1 MVEESDEI
9 KKLTKINVEDSE
21 KLKLPADPNLLKFY
35 EQEVTIS
42 YMKHIYF
49 SKSGKTLSDEFYGKL
64 LIFYLNLF
72 LMCLCYMIFSIIAF
86 YNSKMSKSHMS
97 FHVAWNICLIVISLG
112 ALPLLK
118 NPEYFIKILRL
129 FFSGLSVLVYTYFV
143 IGNAHVLNSINGT
156 ESSEYSLPLNIGI
169 VAYSITL
176 KYVLYNN
183 FFWILVLS
191 IFMLFE
197 YIAATLAS
205 SNAYNLENFNDF
217 FIVFI
222 FIVLQ
227 VIDTQHSEYKLKNDF
242 WQDHRNENSY
252 RTSLTIYNEDTEGG
266 FHTETE
272 ILIQACSK
280 IIKTLKH
287 ACSVIIFKDIKD
299 NLKVAQ
305 AELEHVKHQIAR
317 ASYLKEV
324 KIEPRPDMDPEDKV
338 FINQNCLDISYATP
352 AEKSISSDVKH
363 FEMKER
369 VQSFYFT
376 HYGID
381 KLESV
386 LSQLAKN
393 WNFDIWFVYNSVG
406 HSLSIIG
413 KYLFEK
419 WQINEF
425 LNIEKGCADG
435 FFLKLENGYNS
446 NPYHNACHAAD
457 VLHTQFFFILHSEI
471 IKSLTE
477 IDIVACVVASLGH
490 DVGHPAL
497 TNRFLVNNR
506 DKIAIRYNDAS
517 VLESMHSAKT
527 FKLLSIEDF
536 NIFKNL
542 PTEDWIKIRKIIIEM
557 ILETDMSRHFEIVG
571 KFRTR
576 AQTLSNFDISIFED
590 KCQILG
596 MSLKCADIGHSAKD
610 YDLHE
615 KWSMLVCEEFF
626 HQGDLEKARGQ
637 AVSMYCDRDTTD
649 IPKSQA
655 GFIKNICLPLYEIWV
670 FYLKSEIVERFA
682 LFQLRKNLE
691 FWDLKKKRRATV
703 KTDKLQVNSEFLK
716 RIQSSK

>member
-1 MVEESDEI
+1 MVEESDEV
-9 KKLTKINVEDSE
+9 KRLAKINIEDSQ
-21 KLKLPADPNLLKFY
+21 KIRLPADPNLLKFY
-35 EQEVTIS
+35 EQEVSIS

-86 YNSKMSKSHMS
+86 YSNKMSKDHMA
-97 FHVAWNICLIVISLG
+97 FHVVWNISLIILSLG

-118 NPEYFIKILRL
+118 NPEVFIKIIKL
-129 FFSGLSVLVYTYFV
+129 FFSGLSLLVYTYFV
-143 IGNAHVLNSINGT
+143 IGNPHVLNSINGT

-183 FFWILVLS
+183 FFCILVLS

-197 YIAATLAS
+197 YIAATLSS
-205 SNAYNLENFNDF
+205 SNAYNLENINDF
-217 FIVFI
+217 FIIFI

-272 ILIQACSK
+272 ILIQACNK
-280 IIKTLKH
+280 IIKTLKY
-287 ACSVIIFKDIKD
+287 ACTVIIFKDIKD
-299 NLKVAQ
+299 SLKLAQ

-317 ASYLKEV
+317 AGYLKEV
-324 KIEPRPDMDPEDKV
+324 KIEPRPDMDPEDKE
-338 FINQNCLDISYATP
+338 FISQNCLDISYATP
-352 AEKSISSDVKH
+352 AEKSVLSDAKL
-363 FEMKER
+363 FEIKDRLENFPF
-369 VQSFYFT
+369 S

-386 LSQLAKN
+386 LSQLGRN
-393 WNFDIWFVYNSVG
+393 WSFDIWFVYNSTG
-406 HSLSIIG
+406 HSVSIIG

-419 WQINEF
+419 WQINGF
-425 LNIEKGCADG
+425 LNVGAECVDNFFMKLEKG
-435 FFLKLENGYNS
+435 YNK

-457 VLHTQFFFILHSEI
+457 VLHTQMFFILQSDI

-477 IDIVACVVASLGH
+477 IDIVASIISALGH

-517 VLESMHSAKT
+517 VLESMHTAKT
-527 FKLLSIEDF
+527 FKLLSIQDS

-542 PTEDWIKIRKIIIEM
+542 STEDWIRTRKIIIEM
-557 ILETDMSRHFEIVG
+557 ILETDMSRHFEILG

-615 KWSMLVCEEFF
+615 KWSILVCEEFF

-637 AVSMYCDRDTTD
+637 SVSMYCDRDTTD

-655 GFIKNICLPLYEIWV
+655 GFIKNICLPLYEIWAL
-670 FYLKSEIVERFA
+670 YLKSETIERFV
-682 LFQLRKNLE
+682 LFQLQKNLE
-691 FWDLKKKRRATV
+691 FWNLKKKRRATV
-703 KTDKLQVNSEFLK
+703 KTNKLQVKSEFLK